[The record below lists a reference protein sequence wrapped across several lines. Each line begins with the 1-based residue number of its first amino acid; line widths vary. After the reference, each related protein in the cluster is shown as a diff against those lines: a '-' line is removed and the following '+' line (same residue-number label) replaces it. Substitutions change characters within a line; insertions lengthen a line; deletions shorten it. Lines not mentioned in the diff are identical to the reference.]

1 MGELPS
7 PNHALAPFEV
17 GDHRYPTRLT
27 AGVYLERDRLNI
39 PSVALFQNDREGVL
53 TKDRRLPSREQL
65 PRTR

>member
-7 PNHALAPFEV
+7 PNHALTPFEI

-27 AGVYLERDRLNI
+27 ARVYLERDGLNI
-39 PSVALFQNDREGVL
+39 PAIPFFQNDGEGIL
-53 TKDRRLPSREQL
+53 TKDRRFPLPEQL